1 MRSSVFVAG
10 SSLAVAGLI
19 ASFTPLGAQETAT
32 SAAIAAEDLR
42 TRLAIVAD
50 DSMMGR
56 ESGRRGNFMATA
68 YIATE
73 VRLMGLE
80 PGGQDGGY
88 FQEIPLR
95 QRTIDTTK
103 TMAIGA
109 SDLALWIDYAPLRP
123 VGSLALAL
131 GVTFDG
137 VPVLYGGRLG
147 EENLID
153 PAQVSGSI
161 LVLDA
166 PRGEDGNATFAFN
179 AVVGALQRYG
189 EAEAL
194 LIVGLEQIPAGTMR
208 FLSQPSM
215 FLDQGDE
222 PSGGAGI
229 MFLRRETAEVI
240 FQGSL
245 DEIEPGIQGSPLEGG
260 YSFVTTETKAPARNV
275 IAILPGADPLLR
287 NQYVLI
293 GAHNDHVGT
302 GTPVDHD
309 SLRVYNTMVR
319 PWGASTRDAQPP
331 TPEQWAAINAS
342 IDSIRRIRPVR
353 MDSIYN
359 GADDDGSG
367 TVAVLEIAEA
377 FAAAPERP
385 RRSVI
390 FMWHTAEEKGLYGS
404 RYFSDHPTV
413 PRDSIVAALN
423 MDMVGRGQ
431 PRDPEAGP
439 NVIQIIG
446 SRRISTQLGDLIE
459 SVNVSEGH
467 NFSFDYSFD
476 ATGHPQ
482 QRYCRSDHYMYA
494 RYGIPISYFSAGYH
508 QDYHQLTDEVQYI
521 NYPHMEAFAGLLHDV
536 VWALA
541 DMDERPV
548 VDQEVPPIDQGC
560 RQ

>member
-1 MRSSVFVAG
+1 MFLSC
-10 SSLAVAGLI
+10 SSLALTGLI
-19 ASFTPLGAQETAT
+19 VSFVPVAAQETAT
-32 SAAIAAEDLR
+32 SVSITAGDLQ

-56 ESGRRGNFMATA
+56 EAGRRGNFMATD
-68 YIATE
+68 YIAAE
-73 VRLMGLE
+73 VRRMGLE
-80 PGGQDGGY
+80 PGGEDGGY

-95 QRTIDTTK
+95 QRAIDTTR
-103 TMAIGA
+103 ALA
-109 SDLALWIDYAPLRP
+109 VPESDWGLWKDYAPLRP

-131 GVTFDG
+131 DVAFDG

-147 EENLID
+147 EEDLID
-153 PAQVSGSI
+153 PEQVSGSV

-166 PRGEDGNATFAFN
+166 PRGEDGSATFTFG
-179 AVVGALQRYG
+179 AVVGASERYR
-189 EAEAL
+189 EARAL

-222 PSGGAGI
+222 PSGGVGI
-229 MFLRRETAEVI
+229 VFLRRETADSI

-245 DEIEPGIQGSPLEGG
+245 DEIEPGTQGSPLEGG
-260 YSFVTTETKAPARNV
+260 YGFVTTDTEAPARNV
-275 IAILPGADPLLR
+275 IAILPGADPILR

-293 GAHNDHVGT
+293 GAHNDHIGT
-302 GTPVDHD
+302 GTAVDHD

-319 PWGASTRDAQPP
+319 HWGASTRNAQPP
-331 TPEQWAAINAS
+331 TPEQWADINAS
-342 IDSIRRIRPVR
+342 IDSIRRLRPAR

-404 RYFSDHPTV
+404 QYFSDHPTV

-431 PRDPEAGP
+431 PTDPEAGP
-439 NVIQIIG
+439 KVIQIIG

-459 SVNVSEGH
+459 SVNGSEGH
-467 NFSFDYSFD
+467 DLSFDYSFD
-476 ATGHPQ
+476 ANGHPQ

-521 NYPHMEAFAGLLHDV
+521 N
-536 VWALA
+536 
-541 DMDERPV
+541 
-548 VDQEVPPIDQGC
+548 
-560 RQ
+560 